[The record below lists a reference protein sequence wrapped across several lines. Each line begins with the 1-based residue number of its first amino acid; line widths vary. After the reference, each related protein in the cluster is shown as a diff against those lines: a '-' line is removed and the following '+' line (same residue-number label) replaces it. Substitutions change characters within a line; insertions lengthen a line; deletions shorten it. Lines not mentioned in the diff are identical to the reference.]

1 MLQNDEN
8 QLSKDRELVVTILSY
23 SYPYVRS
30 GLKRLKIDDIQVTI
44 KLLEVFVVFAFLF
57 IDLYNVDLYNVY
69 NTLVCVLKQDSAFW
83 NSYS

>member
-30 GLKRLKIDDIQVTI
+30 GLKRLKIDDVQVTI
-44 KLLEVFVVFAFLF
+44 KLLEVFLVFVFLF
-57 IDLYNVDLYNVY
+57 IDLYNVY